1 MKDSGIMG
9 FSVASILQALL
20 LCLNAMA
27 ILSERRFLSKY
38 GLATTPLTEHGGD
51 AGYVPQSFGTGDE
64 FVRARQPSPW
74 KAQLASVLSGV
85 RTLLRLPL
93 IIVNTAVIIFTLVFG

>member
-1 MKDSGIMG
+1 MG
-9 FSVASILQALL
+9 FSLASIAQALL

-38 GLATTPLTEHGGD
+38 GLATTPMSEQGGD
-51 AGYVPQSFGTGDE
+51 AGYVPQSFGAGDA
-64 FVRARQPSPW
+64 FARVPPTSPL
-74 KAQLASVLSGV
+74 KMQLAFLLSSV

-93 IIVNTAVIIFTLVFG
+93 ILVNTAVIIFALLFG